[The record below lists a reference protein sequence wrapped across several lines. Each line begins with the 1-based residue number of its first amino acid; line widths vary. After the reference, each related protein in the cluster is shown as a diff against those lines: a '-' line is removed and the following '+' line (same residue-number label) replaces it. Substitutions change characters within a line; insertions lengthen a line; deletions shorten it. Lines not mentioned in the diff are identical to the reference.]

1 VGLLKELI
9 GETKYLQNRPPDLI
23 PQEDLATKHI
33 LERLKPYTIENGGVL
48 QVKHIHYVE
57 NRGNLIIKY
66 ISPKLQNSN
75 NSKLPCVSF
84 VGSHLD
90 VVFADPKN
98 WDRDPF
104 KLTVEGDSLYGRG
117 TTDCLGHCSLLTDI
131 FIQLAEKKPDLKI
144 AVIGVLIADEEVGT
158 GKVGVEQLLEH
169 KELDELAFGPLF
181 WLDCADKQPNI
192 GTGGVVQW
200 ELIIT
205 GKLFHSGFPHKA
217 INAFEVANDSLR
229 FIQQQFYKNFP
240 RHEQEI
246 RYGFPCSSSFKATQ
260 CFVPHGSIN
269 QIPGLCTIKGDIRLT
284 PFYKIKDAMKVIDEA
299 VQKIIDSKF
308 KIIDDPLVRGPHSKS
323 SIGNDLTAKI
333 QLNWLTPPVN
343 GLACNLESP
352 GFIALSNATKKIIGH
367 VQTTADTGSLPLV
380 ADLQENGFDVQTIG
394 YGIEDAYHADNEFA
408 KISDFEEGF
417 KVLVDVIIQI
427 NNNNK

>member
-1 VGLLKELI
+1 
-9 GETKYLQNRPPDLI
+9 
-23 PQEDLATKHI
+23 
-33 LERLKPYTIENGGVL
+33 
-48 QVKHIHYVE
+48 
-57 NRGNLIIKY
+57 
-66 ISPKLQNSN
+66 
-75 NSKLPCVSF
+75 
-84 VGSHLD
+84 
-90 VVFADPKN
+90 
-98 WDRDPF
+98 
-104 KLTVEGDSLYGRG
+104 
-117 TTDCLGHCSLLTDI
+117 
-131 FIQLAEKKPDLKI
+131 
-144 AVIGVLIADEEVGT
+144 
-158 GKVGVEQLLEH
+158 
-169 KELDELAFGPLF
+169 
-181 WLDCADKQPNI
+181 
-192 GTGGVVQW
+192 
-200 ELIIT
+200 
-205 GKLFHSGFPHKA
+205 
-217 INAFEVANDSLR
+217 
-229 FIQQQFYKNFP
+229 
-240 RHEQEI
+240 
-246 RYGFPCSSSFKATQ
+246 
-260 CFVPHGSIN
+260 
-269 QIPGLCTIKGDIRLT
+269 
-284 PFYKIKDAMKVIDEA
+284 MKVIDEA